1 MKAFL
6 FFVGSFVGS
15 IFAFPVSYSSTPDGE
30 TPAVEHVCDDYSGA
44 AFGLCNAYCEAMDCD
59 DDPNADQE
67 ACDKLEDKFTART
80 GRDIPCAASVCDDY
94 KGVELSTGEF
104 TCESRSTGNESAY
117 CLLPEGQILVCRTFE
132 GKTTCK
138 VDMTC
143 KATPV
148 PEK

>member
-1 MKAFL
+1 MKAFF

-30 TPAVEHVCDDYSGA
+30 TPAVEHVCDDYTGA

-80 GRDIPCAASVCDDY
+80 GKDIPCSYSVCDDF
-94 KGVELSTGEF
+94 KAEELSTGEYI
-104 TCESRSTGNESAY
+104 CESRETSTAIAH
-117 CLLPEGQILVCRTFE
+117 CLDQKGQILVCRTFD
-132 GKTTCK
+132 GKTSCK
-138 VDMTC
+138 VDVSC
-143 KATPV
+143 KLI
-148 PEK
+148 EDSK